1 MGYVYSR
8 QVYVLMNKN
17 LWLLILSQIFAFT
30 AAPVTVF
37 LSGIIGSQFSPIK
50 SLATMPMA
58 LSIVG
63 IAIFAIFAAKVMSVI
78 GRRAGFIFASVGS
91 SLSSLLAAYSIII
104 ESFILFNFACF
115 LLGAGVA
122 FSHQYRF
129 AAVETVKKDMAPKA
143 ISIILLAGIG
153 SAFIGPNVANITKEI
168 LAEHLYAGSYIAL
181 AALTLTSTIF
191 LLFYKDGHKRN
202 HVNKKISRSY
212 LELISQ
218 PRFLQALVASAFAY
232 AVMSFLMTATPISMH
247 VMEKISLTKTGLV
260 IQLHIAAMFLPS
272 LITGN
277 LIKKFGHSKIMYVG
291 VILFSVTILTSLFE
305 QNFFNYLIALIFLG
319 FGWNFLFISGT
330 SLLVLSY
337 REEEKFKAQGFN
349 DLIVY
354 SVQAVASL
362 SAGIFI
368 SLTSWKTMNLVCVV
382 FLIIIIISTLRADFV
397 DKKR

>member
-1 MGYVYSR
+1 
-8 QVYVLMNKN
+8 MNKN

-50 SLATMPMA
+50 SLATLPMA

-63 IAIFAIFAAKVMSVI
+63 TAIFAIFAAKLMSII
-78 GRRAGFIFASVGS
+78 GRRSGFIFASVGTS
-91 SLSSLLAAYSIII
+91 IASLLAAYSIII
-104 ESFILFNFACF
+104 ESFILFNLGCF
-115 LLGAGVA
+115 LIGGGVA

-129 AAVETVKKDMAPKA
+129 AAVETVDKEMAPKA

-153 SAFIGPNVANITKEI
+153 SAFIGPNLANISKEI
-168 LAEHLYAGSYIAL
+168 IPQHLYAGSYIAL

-191 LLFYKDGHKRN
+191 LFFYKDSHKKN
-202 HVNKKISRSY
+202 NIIKKSTRSY
-212 LELISQ
+212 FELISQ
-218 PRFLQALVASAFAY
+218 PRFLQALIASAFAY

-247 VMEKISLTKTGLV
+247 VMEKISLAKTGFV

-277 LIKKFGHSKIMYVG
+277 LIKKFGHSKIMHTG
-291 VILFSVTILTSLFE
+291 VALFSITILISLFE
-305 QNFFNYLIALIFLG
+305 QNFLNYLIALIFLG
-319 FGWNFLFISGT
+319 LGWNFLFISGT

-337 REEEKFKAQGFN
+337 KEEEKFKAQGFN

-354 SVQAVASL
+354 TVQSIASL
-362 SAGIFI
+362 SAGVFI
-368 SLTSWKTMNLVCVV
+368 SLTSWKTMNLVCII
-382 FLIIIIISTLRADFV
+382 FLIIIAVSTLRADF
-397 DKKR
+397 KEKR